1 MSRIFINNLN
11 SYVSQA
17 IYNELKFDISEEGE
31 KTANENLIFATYV
44 GKDSTENY
52 HQKKPGRLSAGLAIR
67 PFYHIYPLFRP
78 RHGRL

>member
-44 GKDSTENY
+44 GKDSTE
-52 HQKKPGRLSAGLAIR
+52 KP
-67 PFYHIYPLFRP
+67 YPEITKMLKVNLP
-78 RHGRL
+78 SVL